1 MLHSNAKRR
10 VFFGYSPILHLL
22 LSIGENIGRV
32 TALRHSDDVSHDRAS
47 TGIHGTL
54 SGSQMISGKNT
65 KYGGCRLER

>member
-1 MLHSNAKRR
+1 MDLGWVVS
-10 VFFGYSPILHLL
+10 SD
-22 LSIGENIGRV
+22 GENIGRV
-32 TALRHSDDVSHDRAS
+32 TALRPSDDVSHDRAS